1 MKKLILKLILWIV
14 ILLIL
19 AISLFAGLGY
29 LKYKDATSK
38 LSLSDA
44 VNQIRSGENYIK
56 LEDISQDYKNAV
68 VAVEDHRFYS
78 HKGID
83 VISMLRATYVNI
95 KSSSLTYGAS
105 TITQQ
110 VGRLLYFTQE
120 KSPIRKFAEIFVAFD
135 LEKNYS
141 KDEIL
146 ELYLNIIYFGNG
158 YTGIH
163 DASYGY
169 FNKSPKDLTFY
180 EATYLAGLP
189 NAPSVYSENDKLG
202 EERRL
207 QVVQAVEKYCKEQ
220 SDFSRPLFSPIWV
233 SECNE
238 EISKAIAIIAF
249 LYTRKWEIS

>member
-44 VNQIRSGENYIK
+44 VNQIRSGKDYIK

-169 FNKSPKDLTFY
+169 FNKSPRDLTFY

-220 SDFSRPLFSPIWV
+220 SDFSRPLFSPI
-233 SECNE
+233 
-238 EISKAIAIIAF
+238 
-249 LYTRKWEIS
+249 

>member
-1 MKKLILKLILWIV
+1 MKKFILKLILWIV

-44 VNQIRSGENYIK
+44 VNQIRSGEDYIK

-233 SECNE
+233 SKCNE

-249 LYTRKWEIS
+249 LYTRTWEIS

>member
-1 MKKLILKLILWIV
+1 MKNPYTILDLSFQFSYGGTIGIILFQKFILKLILWIV

-44 VNQIRSGENYIK
+44 VNQIRSGEDYIK

-207 QVVQAVEKYCKEQ
+207 QVVQAVEKYCKENKIK
-220 SDFSRPLFSPIWV
+220 SCYIKR
-233 SECNE
+233 
-238 EISKAIAIIAF
+238 
-249 LYTRKWEIS
+249 

>member
-1 MKKLILKLILWIV
+1 MKKFILKLILWIV

-44 VNQIRSGENYIK
+44 VNQIRSGEDYIK

-220 SDFSRPLFSPIWV
+220 SGFSRPLFSPI
-233 SECNE
+233 
-238 EISKAIAIIAF
+238 
-249 LYTRKWEIS
+249 

>member
-19 AISLFAGLGY
+19 ALSLFAGLGY

-44 VNQIRSGENYIK
+44 VNQIRSGEDYIK

-169 FNKSPKDLTFY
+169 FNKSPRDLTFY

-220 SDFSRPLFSPIWV
+220 SNFSRPLFSPI
-233 SECNE
+233 
-238 EISKAIAIIAF
+238 
-249 LYTRKWEIS
+249 

>member
-1 MKKLILKLILWIV
+1 MKKFIIKLILWILIV
-14 ILLIL
+14 FILSFS
-19 AISLFAGLGY
+19 ACVGLGY
-29 LKYKDATSK
+29 LKYKNAIDK
-38 LSLSDA
+38 LSLTDA
-44 VNQIRSGENYIK
+44 VEEIRNKENYIK
-56 LEDISQDYKNAV
+56 LSDLSSDYKNAV

-78 HKGID
+78 HNGID
-83 VISMLRATYVNI
+83 IISMLRATYVNI
-95 KSSSLTYGAS
+95 QSSSLTYGAS

-120 KSPIRKFAEIFVAFD
+120 KSPIRKIAEIFVAFD

-158 YTGIH
+158 YTGIY

-169 FNKSPKDLTFY
+169 FNKSPKYLTFY

-189 NAPSVYSENDKLG
+189 NAPSIYSNDEKLG

-207 QVVQAVEKYCKEQ
+207 QVVNAMEKYNYIKE
-220 SDFSRPLFSPIWV
+220 
-233 SECNE
+233 
-238 EISKAIAIIAF
+238 
-249 LYTRKWEIS
+249 

>member
-1 MKKLILKLILWIV
+1 MKKFLFKLILWIL

-19 AISLFAGLGY
+19 VSSVFIGLGY
-29 LKYKDATSK
+29 LKYKDAINN
-38 LSLSDA
+38 LSVVDA
-44 VNQIRSGENYIK
+44 VNQIRSKENYVK
-56 LEDISQDYKNAV
+56 LKDISADYKNAV
-68 VAVEDHRFYS
+68 VAVEDHRFYF

-83 VISMLRATYVNI
+83 IISMLRATYVNVR
-95 KSSSLTYGAS
+95 SSSLTYGAS

-120 KSPIRKFAEIFVAFD
+120 KSPIRKTAEIFVAFD

-158 YTGIH
+158 YTGIK

-169 FNKSPKDLTFY
+169 FKKSPKDLTFY
-180 EATYLAGLP
+180 EVTYLAGLP
-189 NAPSVYSENDKLG
+189 NAPSVYSENEKLG

-207 QVVQAVEKYCKEQ
+207 QVVEAVNKY
-220 SDFSRPLFSPIWV
+220 
-233 SECNE
+233 SE
-238 EISKAIAIIAF
+238 
-249 LYTRKWEIS
+249 

>member
-44 VNQIRSGENYIK
+44 VNQIRSGEDYIK

-169 FNKSPKDLTFY
+169 FNKSPRDLTFY

-207 QVVQAVEKYCKEQ
+207 QVVQAVEKYCKGQ
-220 SDFSRPLFSPIWV
+220 SYFSRPLLSPI
-233 SECNE
+233 
-238 EISKAIAIIAF
+238 
-249 LYTRKWEIS
+249 

>member
-1 MKKLILKLILWIV
+1 MKKFILKLILWIV

-44 VNQIRSGENYIK
+44 VNQIRSGEDYIK

-220 SDFSRPLFSPIWV
+220 SDFSRHLFSPI
-233 SECNE
+233 
-238 EISKAIAIIAF
+238 
-249 LYTRKWEIS
+249 